1 MTAIAFLGL
10 GNMGAG
16 MAANLVRAGFA
27 VRGFDPVAAARANA
41 EALGVEVVPDAAS
54 AIESAGIVLTMLPS
68 VAPLRDVYE
77 SAIFGKARGALLVD
91 CSTIGVTAARTLA
104 AAAQSH
110 GLTMIDAPVS
120 GGVTGARQGSLTFM
134 VGGEAAAVE
143 RARPVLEKMGKAVI
157 HAGASGAGQAA
168 KLCNNLMLAIDMV
181 GVSEAFI
188 LAQRL
193 GLDPQVFFDIA
204 AQSSGQ
210 SWALTSYCPVPGPVP
225 AAPSNRD
232 FSGGF
237 STDLMLKDVRLALD
251 EAERAGA
258 AAPLSTA
265 AAALYEALAAR
276 GDGGK
281 DFSAIIEF
289 LGRQA

>member
-1 MTAIAFLGL
+1 M
-10 GNMGAG
+10 
-16 MAANLVRAGFA
+16 
-27 VRGFDPVAAARANA
+27 
-41 EALGVEVVPDAAS
+41 
-54 AIESAGIVLTMLPS
+54 VLTMLPS
-68 VAPLRDVYE
+68 AAPLRDAYE
-77 SAIFGKARGALLVD
+77 ANVFGKVRAALLID

-110 GLTMIDAPVS
+110 GLAMIDAPVS
-120 GGVTGARQGSLTFM
+120 GGVTGAREGSLTFM
-134 VGGEAAAVE
+134 VGGEAAAVD

-157 HAGASGAGQAA
+157 HAGAAGAGQAA

-210 SWALTSYCPVPGPVP
+210 SWALTSYCPVAGPVP

-237 STDLMLKDVRLALD
+237 STDLMLKDLRLALD

-258 AAPLSTA
+258 ATPLSTA
-265 AAALYEALAAR
+265 AAALYAALAAR
-276 GDGGK
+276 GAGGK
-281 DFSAIIEF
+281 DFSAIIE
-289 LGRQA
+289 LLRQPT

>member
-1 MTAIAFLGL
+1 MTAVAFLGL
-10 GNMGAG
+10 GNMGEG
-16 MAANLVRAGFA
+16 MAANLVRAGLC
-27 VRGFDPVAAARANA
+27 VRGFDPVPAARAASN
-41 EALGVEVVPDAAS
+41 ALGVEVTRDPAS
-54 AIESAGIVLTMLPS
+54 AIEGAGMVLTMLPS
-68 VAPLRDVYE
+68 AASVRDVYE
-77 SAIFGKARGALLVD
+77 TSIFGKLRGALLID
-91 CSTIGVTAARTLA
+91 CSTIGVTAARALA
-104 AAAQSH
+104 AAAESQN
-110 GLTMIDAPVS
+110 LTMIDAPVS
-120 GGVTGARQGSLTFM
+120 GGAAGARDGTLTFM

-181 GVSEAFI
+181 GVSEACI

-193 GLDPQVFFDIA
+193 GLDTQVFFDIA
-204 AQSSGQ
+204 ARSSGQ

-232 FSGGF
+232 FAGGF
-237 STDLMLKDVRLALD
+237 STDLMLKDLRLALE
-251 EAERAGA
+251 EADRLA
-258 AAPLSTA
+258 AATPLSAA
-265 AAALYEALAAR
+265 AAALYAALAAR

-289 LGRQA
+289 LQQRS